1 MNIKEL
7 YMYSEE
13 NERTIKAAK
22 YLMEGEISELGKLL
36 YSSHQGLRDLYKVS
50 CKELDFLVDFTLGLR
65 QVVGARMMGGG
76 FGGCTINLVH
86 ENFVQEFLD
95 KIKIAY
101 SQKFNINLATHLVH
115 IHNGVEILK

>member
-1 MNIKEL
+1 M
-7 YMYSEE
+7 
-13 NERTIKAAK
+13 THAK
-22 YLMEGEISELGKLL
+22 
-36 YSSHQGLRDLYKVS
+36 LRDLYEVS
-50 CKELDFLVDFTLGLR
+50 CDELDYLVDKTRIYDRIL
-65 QVVGARMMGGG
+65 GARMMGGG

>member
-1 MNIKEL
+1 M
-7 YMYSEE
+7 
-13 NERTIKAAK
+13 
-22 YLMEGEISELGKLL
+22 
-36 YSSHQGLRDLYKVS
+36 S
-50 CKELDFLVDFTLGLR
+50 CQELDFLVDFTLGLR

-101 SQKFNINLATHLVH
+101 SQKFNINLATHLVR

>member
-1 MNIKEL
+1 
-7 YMYSEE
+7 
-13 NERTIKAAK
+13 
-22 YLMEGEISELGKLL
+22 MEGEISELGKLL

-76 FGGCTINLVH
+76 FGGCTINLVS